1 MDGNLFLC
9 FICSAPTPI
18 VGSNLTQVVSSNGD
32 PLMDICNDSLLIESY
47 RVSQRCVKSNMLE
60 HDSRQFQN
68 SIMGSGHTFPNTV
81 EFQDAVYL
89 MSIVGRF
96 HYCFKRNSIKH
107 MTIVCTIDE
116 CPWKVTAHAIGDS
129 NIFQVHIFRNLHNH
143 SLEDVVL
150 SQPLVRSNRASLL
163 IDDVIWFTP
172 EYQPRQICKDFQRQH
187 RMQLT
192 YLQA

>member
-1 MDGNLFLC
+1 MTLFQLSHIG
-9 FICSAPTPI
+9 FPKD
-18 VGSNLTQVVSSNGD
+18 VLNQ
-32 PLMDICNDSLLIESY
+32 
-47 RVSQRCVKSNMLE
+47 MLE

-107 MTIVCTIDE
+107 MTIVCTVDE
-116 CPWKVTAHAIGDS
+116 CPWKVTTHAIGDS

-143 SLEDVVL
+143 SLEDVAS

-163 IDDVIWFTP
+163 IDDVIWSTP
-172 EYQPRQICKDFQRQH
+172 DYQPRQICKDFQRQH